1 MAKQVIEHEELG
13 KDAVT
18 DYLAVSFSS
27 TDYVGHIFGPSS
39 LEAENN
45 LLRLDRKLAELF
57 SYVDKKVGLEN
68 TLIVLSADHG
78 GPEAPPLLN
87 QYGIEAD
94 YVYPAIWDKQ
104 AGIRK
109 LKKRFGIGQEVILS
123 FNPPYVYLNRIL
135 IDSKGLDMAEV
146 EQAVA
151 EEMMKFKGVS
161 LAVSSTALMQGRV
174 PDTPLIRSILNGHN
188 PKRSGDIFI
197 VFEPHWFINQFD
209 GLTVTCWHGAPWRYD
224 TFVPVIFA
232 GAGLKPQRVFRPI
245 QTVDIATTLSAI
257 AGTNQPSGARGQILP
272 EVVR

>member
-1 MAKQVIEHEELG
+1 M
-13 KDAVT
+13 T

-39 LEAENN
+39 LEAEDN
-45 LLRLDRKLAELF
+45 LLRLDRTLAELF
-57 SYVDKKVGLEN
+57 LFVDKKVGLGN

-78 GPEAPPLLN
+78 GPDAPPLVN
-87 QYGIEAD
+87 QYGIEAS
-94 YVYPAIWDKQ
+94 YVDTSKWDKQ

-109 LKKRFGIGQEVILS
+109 LKERFGIGEELIRA
-123 FNPPYVYLNRIL
+123 FNAPYVYLNRDL
-135 IDSKGLDMAEV
+135 IRRKGLDLADV

-151 EEMMKFKGVS
+151 EEMMAFKGVS

-197 VFEPHWFINQFD
+197 VFKPNWFINEFD
-209 GLTVTCWHGAPWRYD
+209 GMTVTSYHGSPWRYD
-224 TFVPVIFA
+224 TYVPVIFA
-232 GAGLKPQRVFRPI
+232 GAGLKPQRVFRQI

-257 AGTNQPSGARGQILP
+257 AGTNRPSGARGQILP